1 MQNIYSHFRGFL
13 VSRRFNLVL
22 FSICLS
28 LLATQSFA
36 INATMR
42 TRRVRKV
49 SRHVRRV
56 AWNPMFRGS
65 HEMLVRENVQI
76 DELQLPRIMNDEEL
90 ERLEATEELV
100 PVSSTQ
106 ALGVAGNLLPTRRY
120 CRPWTRDFLQD
131 FSEAFYGEF
140 RRPIEVTSLVR
151 TAEQQKKLR
160 RHNGNAA
167 PEEGDTASTHLTGM
181 TVDILK
187 RGLTR
192 KQHDWVNQYFLPLK
206 ARGAIDP
213 IEERRQPVFH
223 VTVFNT
229 YNDKYPVQTVPAFL
243 EPVVN
248 SGAQEIP
255 AVLVGTETSST
266 PQLGA
271 QD

>member
-1 MQNIYSHFRGFL
+1 
-13 VSRRFNLVL
+13 VL
-22 FSICLS
+22 KRQYFVVISCLFM
-28 LLATQSFA
+28 LAAPAFA
-36 INATMR
+36 LHANAR
-42 TRRVRKV
+42 TRHSRHYVRH
-49 SRHVRRV
+49 HVRRI

-76 DELQLPRIMNDEEL
+76 DELQLPRIMNDDEL
-90 ERLEATEELV
+90 EQLEATQELV
-100 PVSSTQ
+100 PVSDSY
-106 ALGVAGNLLPTRRY
+106 ALSVAGNLLPSRRY

-131 FSEAFYGEF
+131 FSDAFYNEF
-140 RRPIEVTSLVR
+140 RRPIVVTSLVR
-151 TAEQQKKLR
+151 TAQQQKKLR

-167 PEEGDTASTHLTGM
+167 PEDGDTASTHLTGM

-192 KQHDWVNQYFLPLK
+192 KEYRWIEQYFLPLK
-206 ARGAIDP
+206 ERGAIDP

-229 YNDKYPVQTVPAFL
+229 YNDRYPLDLAPQI
-243 EPVVN
+243 EPVASTTLDDV
-248 SGAQEIP
+248 P
-255 AVLVGTETSST
+255 AVLFEYGSSR